1 MKPTPLNDSDLMEIT
16 QRLMTHGTEAFLEVM
31 GKMYNLA
38 MKFERELHL
47 NAYSYERSEHR
58 TGYANGFKPK
68 TLKTAAG
75 MLKLKIPQVRGS
87 EEPFY
92 PSSLVR
98 GIRSDRAFK
107 MAIAEM
113 YIKGVSTRKIQDV
126 FHELCGVNVSA
137 DQVSRATR
145 ELDGE
150 LEKWRTRRIGTV
162 KVLFADATYHK
173 VRIDGV
179 VVSAATFIV
188 TGILEDGHR
197 SILSVDTDIS
207 EHESHWHRVF
217 SDLKQRGLRG
227 VQLVVSDSH
236 EGLRVARETA
246 FPGIPWQR
254 CQMHLQKNAQ
264 AYISKSSIKADVA
277 SDIRLIF
284 NARSLDEA
292 NRLLNQTV
300 EKYAKSQSKLATWME
315 ENLPEGF
322 TVFRFPEE
330 VRQFLRTNN
339 MTENINSQIK
349 RRTQIIPAFPNVASL
364 LRLVSAICA
373 DISDTWEVT
382 NYRYLY
388 AVKKL

>member
-1 MKPTPLNDSDLMEIT
+1 MKPTPLNDSELMEIT

-31 GKMYNLA
+31 SKMYNLA

-382 NYRYLY
+382 NDHYLY

>member
-1 MKPTPLNDSDLMEIT
+1 MKPTPLNDSELMEIT

-31 GKMYNLA
+31 SKMYNLA

-87 EEPFY
+87 EEPFC

-254 CQMHLQKNAQ
+254 CQMHLQKMHKRISQNLRSRQTLQ
-264 AYISKSSIKADVA
+264 AISV
-277 SDIRLIF
+277 
-284 NARSLDEA
+284 
-292 NRLLNQTV
+292 
-300 EKYAKSQSKLATWME
+300 
-315 ENLPEGF
+315 
-322 TVFRFPEE
+322 
-330 VRQFLRTNN
+330 
-339 MTENINSQIK
+339 
-349 RRTQIIPAFPNVASL
+349 
-364 LRLVSAICA
+364 
-373 DISDTWEVT
+373 
-382 NYRYLY
+382 
-388 AVKKL
+388 

>member
-1 MKPTPLNDSDLMEIT
+1 MKPTPLNDSELMEIT

-31 GKMYNLA
+31 SKMYNLA

-150 LEKWRTRRIGTV
+150 LEKWRTRRIGTI

-339 MTENINSQIK
+339 MPENINSQIK